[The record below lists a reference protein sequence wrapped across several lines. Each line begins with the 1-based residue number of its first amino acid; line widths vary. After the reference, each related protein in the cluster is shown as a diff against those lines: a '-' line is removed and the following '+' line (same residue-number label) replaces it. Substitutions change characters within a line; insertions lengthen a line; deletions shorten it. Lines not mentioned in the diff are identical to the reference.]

1 GLCYTNEN
9 GEKKPVV
16 MGSYG
21 IGLGRV
27 IATIVE
33 LRHDDKGIIWPENI
47 APYKVMLVGLNP
59 EDERVKSKAE
69 ALYEKLNSLGIEVL
83 YDDREDITA
92 GQKFADCDL
101 IGIPYRILV
110 SQKTGEKVEFKKRNE
125 KDAVIMSEEEA
136 IASIS

>member
-1 GLCYTNEN
+1 
-9 GEKKPVV
+9 
-16 MGSYG
+16 
-21 IGLGRV
+21 
-27 IATIVE
+27 
-33 LRHDDKGIIWPENI
+33 
-47 APYKVMLVGLNP
+47 MLIGLNP
-59 EDERVKSKAE
+59 EDEKVKSKAE
-69 ALYEKLNSLGIEVL
+69 TLYEKLNSLGIEVL
-83 YDDREDITA
+83 YDDREDTTA